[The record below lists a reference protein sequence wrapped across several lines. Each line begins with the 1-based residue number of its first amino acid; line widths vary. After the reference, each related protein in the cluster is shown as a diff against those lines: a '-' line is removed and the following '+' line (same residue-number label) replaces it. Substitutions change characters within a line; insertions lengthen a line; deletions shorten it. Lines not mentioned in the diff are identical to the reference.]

1 MLHIFCGTDRREAV
15 GFHVF
20 TESVLRRASIPVA
33 FVPIPMIQFFG
44 TNQFTLSRFLVPY
57 FMGYKGRAVFADAA
71 DMICLADVA
80 ELKEMLDSMDG
91 AVGVV
96 KHEYKTKNPV
106 KYIDTEMESP
116 NLDYPRKNWSS
127 LMLINCE
134 HESWRFLTPDV
145 FEKTKMLDF
154 LKLNFISP
162 EDIVEIDRKWN
173 VLVDEGQDTSGA
185 KILHWTAGIPGFEY
199 YKDAPE
205 AHLWRLECS
214 QAMYPYVMP

>member
-1 MLHIFCGTDRREAV
+1 
-15 GFHVF
+15 
-20 TESVLRRASIPVA
+20 
-33 FVPIPMIQFFG
+33 MIQFFG